1 MANGRAVEEPR
12 NCDLLRISELQNPNL
27 VIVAFSHPLG
37 VEKHNIVRD
46 IMMYKHMPLKENNMN
61 QLINLMFIKLYRD
74 STPSIPKV
82 KNFGDVVQIDQKNSN
97 IK

>member
-1 MANGRAVEEPR
+1 
-12 NCDLLRISELQNPNL
+12 
-27 VIVAFSHPLG
+27 
-37 VEKHNIVRD
+37 
-46 IMMYKHMPLKENNMN
+46 MMYKHMPLKENNMN

-97 IK
+97 IKWAKVVHDVKTKKSCSLMYILIKHHEP